1 MMASLLFLP
10 SAHRVWRRSSRTAK
24 SPMNRSA
31 AFAIPA
37 TRLSVERRAN
47 TRGADRFSM
56 KSSGLSP
63 VQLFTNLFPLW
74 SLGSSALGV
83 LFPAA
88 FIGVKDIYLTLG
100 LSALMLSMG
109 LTLSFEDLGRASGKW
124 RELCLCFIGCYMFMP
139 ATALI
144 LTQLFTLSREFQVG
158 LILLGIVSGG
168 QASNLCTYIAGGDT
182 ALSVAMTTLTTFSAT
197 FMLPTLSKFLIGQI
211 IPIDVIGVAKS
222 AGQVVLFP
230 IFLGVGFNAFFPQ
243 TSKRIEPAL
252 PVAGILATCFLIIV
266 SIAKTSA
273 ALKSYFL
280 FLLAPVVILHLCG
293 GLFGYLLP
301 KSLSMGDKESRT
313 LAIETAFKSP
323 ALSFVLATKHFQEF
337 AVRVPS
343 AVSIVALAPL
353 VAMLAVYLRSKP
365 VVEPSSPVP
374 SENG

>member
-1 MMASLLFLP
+1 VIFDNFGRVVWSSMMASLLFLP

-313 LAIETAFKSP
+313 LAIETAFKVSVGKP
-323 ALSFVLATKHFQEF
+323 DQWL
-337 AVRVPS
+337 VRH
-343 AVSIVALAPL
+343 
-353 VAMLAVYLRSKP
+353 
-365 VVEPSSPVP
+365 
-374 SENG
+374 